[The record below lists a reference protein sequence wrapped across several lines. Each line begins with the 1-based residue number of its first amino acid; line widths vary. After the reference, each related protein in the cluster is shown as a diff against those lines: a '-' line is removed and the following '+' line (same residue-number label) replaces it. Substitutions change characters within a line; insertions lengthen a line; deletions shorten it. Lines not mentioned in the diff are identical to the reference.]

1 MNNKLNHYVGRI
13 VRLNQIAFKEIKERA
28 VRQGL
33 ALENS
38 FLVAEVN
45 RKLKK
50 IICYGANFRIVVSLS
65 DVVLV

>member
-13 VRLNQIAFKEIKERA
+13 VRLNQIAFQEIKERA

>member
-1 MNNKLNHYVGRI
+1 MNKKLNHYVGRI
-13 VRLNQIAFKEIKERA
+13 VRLNQIAFHEIKERA

>member
-1 MNNKLNHYVGRI
+1 MSNKLNHYVGRI
-13 VRLNQIAFKEIKERA
+13 VRLNKITFQEIKNRA
-28 VRQGL
+28 VRRGI

-38 FLVAEVN
+38 FLVADVN

-50 IICYGANFRIVVSLS
+50 IICYGANFRVVVSFS

>member
-1 MNNKLNHYVGRI
+1 MNKSLNHYVGRI
-13 VRLNQIAFKEIKERA
+13 VRLNKLAFEKIKDRA
-28 VRQGL
+28 LRRGV
-33 ALENS
+33 AVENS

-50 IICYGANFRIVVSLS
+50 IICYGANFRIVVGFS

>member
-1 MNNKLNHYVGRI
+1 MSNKLNHYVGRI
-13 VRLNQIAFKEIKERA
+13 VRLKKITFQEIKDRA
-28 VRQGL
+28 VRRGI

-38 FLVAEVN
+38 FLVADVN

-50 IICYGANFRIVVSLS
+50 IICYGANFRVVVRFS

>member
-1 MNNKLNHYVGRI
+1 MNKKLNHYVGRI
-13 VRLNQIAFKEIKERA
+13 VRLNQIAFQEIKERA

>member
-1 MNNKLNHYVGRI
+1 MSNKLNHYVGRI
-13 VRLNQIAFKEIKERA
+13 VRLNKITFQEIKDRA
-28 VRQGL
+28 VRRGI

-38 FLVAEVN
+38 FLVADVN

-50 IICYGANFRIVVSLS
+50 IICYGANFRVVVSFS